1 LPILVGTV
9 TPGAGRRRGDAPKA
23 ARCEVAVR
31 VCGADEGHTGIDRRV
46 RHRRGL
52 VDVTPIAAGLPGT
65 QADHQHAAGDIIART
80 PQSALFTWTQVRTA
94 RKSVSC

>member
-1 LPILVGTV
+1 M
-9 TPGAGRRRGDAPKA
+9 RRSA
-23 ARCEVAVR
+23 ARCAVAVR
-31 VCGADEGHTGIDRRV
+31 VCGAEEGHTGIDRRV

-52 VDVTPIAAGLPGT
+52 VDVTPIAAELPGT
-65 QADHQHAAGDIIART
+65 RPTTNTLPVILLPVR